1 MSAESRIRFK
11 KKKYQ
16 LHQDVSQSPNASFRS
31 TNTEPSSCVK
41 VTTQVLKALRWPVI
55 KAPGIGLV
63 LASGKEGEGSAVI
76 GQEVGGATA

>member
-1 MSAESRIRFK
+1 MSAVSEFDLK

-16 LHQDVSQSPNASFRS
+16 LHQHVSQSSNASFRS
-31 TNTEPSSCVK
+31 TNTEPSSCE
-41 VTTQVLKALRWPVI
+41 VTTQVLKALRRPVI
-55 KAPGIGLV
+55 KAPGIGLA